1 MNGDDNCIVN
11 RCKCCSRHG
20 RDAVVVLMLTGS
32 FDVSGQAS
40 SAVKDCALAMLWRRH
55 ELNGGTGPVQLLRWR
70 AQPDPPLLALVKCGA

>member
-11 RCKCCSRHG
+11 RCKCCPRHG

-55 ELNGGTGPVQLLRWR
+55 ELSMEGPGLSNFFDSVRSRIRLCLL
-70 AQPDPPLLALVKCGA
+70 L